1 MPFKPK
7 PKKVHKV
14 FTSEKTAKK
23 EARRK
28 RWTRTAV
35 DVRTGKRTKAPMW
48 GILDRI
54 VTPKPD
60 PYHNPNAP
68 QGNEPWGH

>member
-1 MPFKPK
+1 MKPTK
-7 PKKVHKV
+7 ITKTKKAIIVG
-14 FTSEKTAKK
+14 K
-23 EARRK
+23 ESKQSRK
-28 RWTRTAV
+28 ARWTRTAV

-60 PYHNPNAP
+60 KNHKNAP
-68 QGNEPWGH
+68 QSHEPWGH